1 MENVFGFIESDDQ
14 GIMKT
19 YTKLKNDNKVRDK
32 SKNNFVGVFMVP
44 NSDSALLSQ
53 DMNNILKTSKVDL
66 DTFERMY
73 DRYVNQNQSN

>member
-19 YTKLKNDNKVRDK
+19 YTKLKNDDNVKGEG
-32 SKNNFVGVFMVP
+32 KNTFVGVFMVP

-73 DRYVNQNQSN
+73 DIYGDQNQSN